1 MTNSISFPPTDVATS
16 HPAVV
21 DIISRLDSLTPKAK
35 ILGSYI
41 IQNPGKVVLMTT
53 RQLAKVCGIS
63 EATVVRFAMFLGYSG
78 YSDLQRA
85 LKDLIYTKSSLGK
98 NLDVNIGSDKLGE
111 DCTSEI
117 ASQDSGRTLL
127 YRVFFEEL
135 SELQFFYETV
145 NVKIMSQFINYIIQ
159 SPAVY
164 LVGSRISYTSAY
176 YMGWSLTKVR
186 RGIHILKGSD
196 STAIDN
202 LSVAPDGS
210 LVVMVAT
217 ARYPN
222 ELIKL
227 SKLTKRLGHKLL
239 VLTDSQLSPLLAFA
253 TLSLVVPTKSMQSID
268 KNPISFTGNPSNML
282 CAIKYIVQEVAA
294 GQGEALKEHQQRVEQ
309 VYLENDI
316 MFNLQS

>member
-21 DIISRLDSLTPKAK
+21 DITSRLDSLTPKAK
-35 ILGSYI
+35 ILGNYI

-53 RQLAKVCGIS
+53 RQLAKICGIS

-98 NLDVNIGSDKLGE
+98 DLDVKIGSDKLGE

-186 RGIHILKGSD
+186 RGIYILKGSD

-227 SKLTKRLGHKLL
+227 SKLTKRLGHTLL

-253 TLSLVVPTKSMQSID
+253 TLSLVVPTKSIQSID

-294 GQGEALKEHQQRVEQ
+294 G
-309 VYLENDI
+309 
-316 MFNLQS
+316 